1 MLLKCE
7 QTVFCSYYSACFAN
21 LWNTWG
27 RPDRRRLNC
36 FPTFMQTRREISCT
50 VFIVS
55 LVMNMCDRWSIKDSK
70 VSRLFWLTSGLFG
83 GTDWCPVKLSVFS
96 VLLLWISPDQTTRE
110 SRESPL
116 PAGGRLSCCLWNIM
130 CAVNEKV
137 AVLDWAGGFLDT
149 RRHRLMFSLLRW
161 LCCVAVSG
169 TGPDGPE
176 LLSAASGPSAAEV
189 RILLINSRLHQH
201 QGSPC
206 APCCWG
212 FISSRCNKLSQ
223 NSRLC
228 DPEAVCSSLLSG
240 SVCCFPAW
248 CSSAPHR
255 ILHLLPCER
264 CCSHFLPLHLL
275 LLLMLLCQLCW
286 SVRCLSE
293 L

>member
-1 MLLKCE
+1 MR
-7 QTVFCSYYSACFAN
+7 T
-21 LWNTWG
+21 TW
-27 RPDRRRLNC
+27 PEETQL
-36 FPTFMQTRREISCT
+36 FPNFHADQEGNILHSLHREFGDKHVRSVIHQRFKSQQIVWISLIIST
-50 VFIVS
+50 T
-55 LVMNMCDRWSIKDSK
+55 
-70 VSRLFWLTSGLFG
+70 TSGLSG
-83 GTDWCPVKLSVFS
+83 GSDWCPVKLSVFP

-228 DPEAVCSSLLSG
+228 DPEAVCSALLSG

>member
-1 MLLKCE
+1 MKRLLCWIE
-7 QTVFCSYYSACFAN
+7 PVVSWIPDGTGSCSASSGDSAVW
-21 LWNTWG
+21 LWAA
-27 RPDRRRLNC
+27 
-36 FPTFMQTRREISCT
+36 
-50 VFIVS
+50 
-55 LVMNMCDRWSIKDSK
+55 
-70 VSRLFWLTSGLFG
+70 
-83 GTDWCPVKLSVFS
+83 
-96 VLLLWISPDQTTRE
+96 PDQT
-110 SRESPL
+110 
-116 PAGGRLSCCLWNIM
+116 GRS
-130 CAVNEKV
+130 
-137 AVLDWAGGFLDT
+137 
-149 RRHRLMFSLLRW
+149 FSLL
-161 LCCVAVSG
+161 
-169 TGPDGPE
+169 P
-176 LLSAASGPSAAEV
+176 AASGPSAAEV

-228 DPEAVCSSLLSG
+228 DPEAVCSALLSG